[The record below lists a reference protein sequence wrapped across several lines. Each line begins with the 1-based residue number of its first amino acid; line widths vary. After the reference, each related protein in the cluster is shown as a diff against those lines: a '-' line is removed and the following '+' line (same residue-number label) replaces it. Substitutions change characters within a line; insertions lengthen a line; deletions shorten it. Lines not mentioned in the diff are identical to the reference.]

1 MESLPKLCI
10 AERVTAARQRR
21 HEYRLGVAMI
31 PAKTAAESKAQ
42 LRKTMGFWDVLLF
55 NIATVLGPRW
65 IAAAGHNGTSSISLW
80 IIAAVFFFV
89 PGALVINELSSRFPE
104 EGGLYAWSRE
114 AFGPFHGFVAGWTY
128 WIYTVFYFPGLLLA
142 SASMAAYIFGGRGAA
157 LAQDRTF
164 LLTVS
169 LGLLVVAVALNIVG
183 LNIGKWLQN
192 AGGAGTYAP
201 LLMLAG
207 VAAILCFVHGSATH
221 FTLSNMLPAWN
232 WDTVNFWS
240 QIAFAFTGLELVSA
254 MSEEVRDPR
263 RTLPR
268 AVFGAGA
275 LIALMYIAGTF
286 AILALVPAADI
297 DPQSGVFHAI
307 TSGSVALR
315 IGALGVL
322 AAVLVTVGNAGGVGS
337 TVAGIARVPFVV
349 GIDRYL
355 PAAFGKIHSRWKTPY
370 VSILVQAIA
379 SGAILLVSQISETT
393 RGAYQFLVDAAIILY
408 FIPFLYMFA
417 AVIRLAHRG
426 DRESNPN
433 AVLVPGGVAGV
444 WICGGLGFL
453 VVLIGIVVSLVPP
466 GDSSNK
472 LGFELKLLLGTAAS
486 ILLGLILYWRG
497 VRQKQADL

>member
-1 MESLPKLCI
+1 MTIAAPTSLD
-10 AERVTAARQRR
+10 
-21 HEYRLGVAMI
+21 
-31 PAKTAAESKAQ
+31 SKSQ

-80 IIAAVFFFV
+80 ILAAVFFFV

-114 AFGPFHGFVAGWTY
+114 AFGPFHGFIAGWTY

-142 SASMAAYIFGGRGAA
+142 SASMSAYIMGSRGAA
-157 LAQDRTF
+157 LAQNRTF
-164 LLTVS
+164 LLSVS
-169 LGLLVVAVALNIVG
+169 LAMLLVAVLLNIVG

-192 AGGAGTYAP
+192 AGGVGTYVP

-207 VAAILCFVHGSATH
+207 IAALVCARHGSATH
-221 FTLSNMLPAWN
+221 FTVHNMMPAWN

-254 MSEEVRDPR
+254 MSEEVRNPR

-297 DPQSGVFHAI
+297 DPQSGVFNAI
-307 TSGSVALR
+307 TVGSVALR
-315 IGALGVL
+315 IGFLGVL
-322 AAVLVTVGNAGGVGS
+322 AAILVTVGNSGGVGS

-355 PAAFGKIHSRWKTPY
+355 PAAFGKIHPRWKTPY
-370 VSILVQAIA
+370 ISILVQAVV
-379 SGAILLVSQISETT
+379 SGAILLGSQVNETT
-393 RGAYQFLVDAAIILY
+393 RGAYQFLIDAAIILY

-417 AVIRLAHRG
+417 AVIKLARRR
-426 DRESNPN
+426 DRNENPH
-433 AVLVPGGVAGV
+433 AVLVPGGITGV
-444 WICGGLGFL
+444 WISGSLGFI
-453 VVLIGIVVSLVPP
+453 VVLIGIAVSLVPP

-472 LGFELKLLLGTAAS
+472 LGFELKLVAGTAAS

-497 VRQKQADL
+497 ARAKKA

>member
-1 MESLPKLCI
+1 VTSAATPLANPK
-10 AERVTAARQRR
+10 
-21 HEYRLGVAMI
+21 
-31 PAKTAAESKAQ
+31 SQ

-80 IIAAVFFFV
+80 VIAAIFFFV

-104 EGGLYAWSRE
+104 EGGLYVWAKE
-114 AFGPFHGFVAGWTY
+114 AFGDFHGFVAGWTY

-142 SASMAAYIFGGRGAA
+142 SASMSAYVIGEKGGA
-157 LAQDRTF
+157 LSQDRTF
-164 LLTVS
+164 LMTIS
-169 LGLLVVAVALNIVG
+169 LVLLLVAVVMNIIG

-192 AGGAGTYAP
+192 AGGVGTYLP
-201 LLMLAG
+201 LLMLAA
-207 VAAILCFVHGSATH
+207 VAAMVYLKHGSMTH
-221 FTLSNMLPAWN
+221 FTRANMMPTWN

-275 LIALMYIAGTF
+275 LIAFMYVVGTF
-286 AILALVPAADI
+286 AILTLVPAADL
-297 DPQSGVFHAI
+297 DPKSGVFHAI
-307 TSGSVALR
+307 TVGSIALKV
-315 IGALGVL
+315 GFLGIL
-322 AAVLVTVGNAGGVGS
+322 AAVLVSVGNAGGVGS

-355 PAAFGKIHSRWKTPY
+355 PAAFGKIHPKWKTPY
-370 VSILVQAIA
+370 ISILVQAVV
-379 SGAILLVSQISETT
+379 SGVILLLSQINETT
-393 RGAYQFLVDAAIILY
+393 RGAYQFLIDAAIILY

-417 AVIRLAHRG
+417 AAIKLSRRK
-426 DRESNPN
+426 DRKENEH
-433 AVLVPGGVAGV
+433 AVLIPGGIPGV
-444 WICGGLGFL
+444 WLMAGLGIA
-453 VVLIGIVVSLVPP
+453 VVLVSIFVSLVPP
-466 GDSSNK
+466 GDSADK
-472 LGFELKLLLGTAAS
+472 LGFELKLIGGTVAS

-497 VRQKQADL
+497 AREKRADA

>member
-1 MESLPKLCI
+1 M
-10 AERVTAARQRR
+10 
-21 HEYRLGVAMI
+21 M
-31 PAKTAAESKAQ
+31 PAPPSIDSRSQ

-80 IIAAVFFFV
+80 VLAAVFFFV

-104 EGGLYAWSRE
+104 EGGLYVWSRE
-114 AFGPFHGFVAGWTY
+114 AFGPFHGFIAGWTY

-142 SASMAAYIFGGRGAA
+142 SASMSAYIIGGRGAQ

-164 LLTVS
+164 LVSVS
-169 LGLLVVAVALNIVG
+169 LGLLLVSVVLNIIG

-192 AGGAGTYAP
+192 AGGVGTYLP
-201 LLMLAG
+201 LMMLVVIG
-207 VAAILCFVHGSATH
+207 VLVCLRHGSATH
-221 FTLSNMLPAWN
+221 FTVQNMMPNWN

-254 MSEEVRDPR
+254 MSEEVRNPR

-286 AILALVPAADI
+286 AILSLVPAANL
-297 DPQSGVFHAI
+297 DPQSGVFNAI
-307 TSGSVALR
+307 TIGSVALR
-315 IGALGVL
+315 VGFLGIL
-322 AAVLVTVGNAGGVGS
+322 AAILVTVGNAGGVGS

-355 PAAFGKIHSRWKTPY
+355 PAAFGKIHPRWKTPY
-370 VSILVQAIA
+370 ISILVQAVL
-379 SGAILLVSQISETT
+379 SGAILLGSQINQTT
-393 RGAYQFLVDAAIILY
+393 RGAYQILIDAAIILY

-417 AVIRLAHRG
+417 AVIKLAFRK
-426 DRESNPN
+426 DRKQN
-433 AVLVPGGVAGV
+433 AQAILVPGGIPGV
-444 WICGGLGFL
+444 WICGGLGF
-453 VVLIGIVVSLVPP
+453 IVVFFGIILSLVPP
-466 GDSSNK
+466 GDVVSK
-472 LGFELKLLLGTAAS
+472 LGFFLELIAGTAVS
-486 ILLGLILYWRG
+486 ILIGLALYWRG
-497 VRQKQADL
+497 ARSKRTAQ

>member
-1 MESLPKLCI
+1 MTTSVAPVAAVGDPK
-10 AERVTAARQRR
+10 
-21 HEYRLGVAMI
+21 
-31 PAKTAAESKAQ
+31 SQ

-65 IAAAGHNGTSSISLW
+65 IAAAGHNGASSISLW
-80 IIAAVFFFV
+80 VIAAVFFFV

-104 EGGLYAWSRE
+104 EGGLYVWSKE
-114 AFGPFHGFVAGWTY
+114 AFGDFHGFIAGWTY

-142 SASMAAYIFGGRGAA
+142 SASMSAYIFAGRGSE

-169 LGLLVVAVALNIVG
+169 LVLLLVAVVLNIIG

-192 AGGAGTYAP
+192 AGGVGTYVP
-201 LLMLAG
+201 LLLLAG
-207 VAAILCFVHGSATH
+207 VALLVYFKHGSMTH
-221 FTLSNMLPAWN
+221 FTWADMAPTWN

-240 QIAFAFTGLELVSA
+240 QIAFAFTGLELVSS

-275 LIALMYIAGTF
+275 LIAFMYIAGTF
-286 AILALVPAADI
+286 AILTLVPAADL
-297 DPQSGVFHAI
+297 DPKSGVFHAI
-307 TSGSVALR
+307 TAGSIVLK
-315 IGALGVL
+315 IGFLGVL
-322 AAVLVTVGNAGGVGS
+322 AALLVSVGNAGGVGS

-355 PAAFGKIHSRWKTPY
+355 PRAFGKIHPKWKTPY
-370 VSILVQAIA
+370 ISILVQAGV
-379 SGAILLVSQISETT
+379 SGAILLLSQINQTT
-393 RGAYQFLVDAAIILY
+393 RGAYQILIDAAIILY

-417 AVIRLAHRG
+417 GVIKLAYRK
-426 DRESNPN
+426 DRAANEH
-433 AVLVPGGVAGV
+433 AVLVPGGIPGV
-444 WICGGLGFL
+444 WLMGGLGFV
-453 VVLIGIVVSLVPP
+453 VVLVGIFVSLVPP
-466 GDSSNK
+466 GDTANK
-472 LGFELKLLLGTAAS
+472 FSFEMELIVGTVAS

-497 VRQKQADL
+497 AREKKAAA

>member
-1 MESLPKLCI
+1 MTISAPM
-10 AERVTAARQRR
+10 ASD
-21 HEYRLGVAMI
+21 
-31 PAKTAAESKAQ
+31 SKSQ

-80 IIAAVFFFV
+80 VLAAVFFFV

-128 WIYTVFYFPGLLLA
+128 WIYTFFYFPGLLLA
-142 SASMAAYIFGGRGAA
+142 SASMSAYIIGGRGVA
-157 LAQDRTF
+157 LAQNRTF

-169 LGLLVVAVALNIVG
+169 LSILLVAVVLNIVG

-192 AGGAGTYAP
+192 AGGVGTYVP
-201 LLMLAG
+201 LMMLAG
-207 VAAILCFVHGSATH
+207 IAAVVCWKHGSVTH
-221 FTLSNMLPAWN
+221 FTLANMMPTWN

-275 LIALMYIAGTF
+275 LIALMYIVGTF
-286 AILALVPAADI
+286 AILALVPAANL
-297 DPQSGVFHAI
+297 DPQSGVFNAI
-307 TSGSVALR
+307 TVGSVALK
-315 IGALGVL
+315 IGFLGVL
-322 AAVLVTVGNAGGVGS
+322 AAILVTAGNAGGVGS

-349 GIDRYL
+349 GVDRYL
-355 PAAFGKIHSRWKTPY
+355 PAAFGKIHRRWKTPY
-370 VSILVQAIA
+370 VSILVQASISA
-379 SGAILLVSQISETT
+379 AILLGSQISETT
-393 RGAYQFLVDAAIILY
+393 QGAYQKLIDAGIILY

-417 AVIRLAHRG
+417 AVIKLAYRK
-426 DRESNPN
+426 DRRENPH
-433 AVLVPGGVAGV
+433 AVLVPGGIPGV
-444 WICGGLGFL
+444 WICGGLGFV
-453 VVLIGIVVSLVPP
+453 VVLIGIIFSLVPP
-466 GDSSNK
+466 GGTSSK
-472 LGFELKLLLGTAAS
+472 LGFFTTLVTGTAAS
-486 ILLGLILYWRG
+486 VLFGLFLYWRG
-497 VRQKQADL
+497 ARAKQAEL